1 MSVSAE
7 LAVNARPQHA
17 QLCRSGGQFRS
28 PVECCRGISHARE
41 CRKRHV
47 YASHCETMVMLSF
60 SDRVEVPKHVLV
72 RFLKKESVFLN
83 LETEQYYGL
92 DETGTRMWQLVTA
105 APSIENAY
113 AELLSEFDVSPDLL
127 RQNLSE
133 LLGRLADF
141 GLLRVHIPDVETD
154 PAI

>member
-1 MSVSAE
+1 V
-7 LAVNARPQHA
+7 
-17 QLCRSGGQFRS
+17 
-28 PVECCRGISHARE
+28 
-41 CRKRHV
+41 
-47 YASHCETMVMLSF
+47 TLSF

-72 RFLKKESVFLN
+72 RFLDKESVFLN

-92 DETGTRMWQLVTA
+92 DETGTRMWQAVTV

-113 AELLSEFDVSPDLL
+113 AVLLSGFDVDPDLL

-133 LLGRLADF
+133 LLARLVGI
-141 GLLRVHIPDVETD
+141 GLLRAPSSDVETD

>member
-1 MSVSAE
+1 
-7 LAVNARPQHA
+7 
-17 QLCRSGGQFRS
+17 
-28 PVECCRGISHARE
+28 
-41 CRKRHV
+41 
-47 YASHCETMVMLSF
+47 MVMLSF
-60 SDRVEVPKHVLV
+60 SDRIEVPKHVLV
-72 RFLKKESVFLN
+72 RFLEKESVFLN

-92 DETGTRMWQLVTA
+92 DESGTRMWQVVTA
-105 APSIENAY
+105 APSIGNAY
-113 AELLSEFDVSPDLL
+113 AELLSEFDVTPDLL